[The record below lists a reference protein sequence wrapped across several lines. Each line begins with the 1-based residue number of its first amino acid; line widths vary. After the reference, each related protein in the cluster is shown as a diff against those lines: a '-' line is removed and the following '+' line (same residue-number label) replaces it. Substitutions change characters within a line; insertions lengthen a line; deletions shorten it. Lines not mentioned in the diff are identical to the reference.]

1 MTPYTAFGFYTDSG
15 LKYVSHQEQ
24 DSPEACV
31 QRIKDLYPDESITIV
46 AIVEGHHSDVSA
58 DGDYIEDTDD
68 WNVSRRETTD
78 GESRNT

>member
-1 MTPYTAFGFYTDSG
+1 MTQYTAFGFYTDTG
-15 LKYVSHQEQ
+15 L
-24 DSPEACV
+24 
-31 QRIKDLYPDESITIV
+31 TIV

-68 WNVSRRETTD
+68 WNVSRETTD